1 MRTFVILFTL
11 FMILGLNSC
20 APKVY
25 YQVFEAEPVNED
37 IEKQESALIF
47 ENADC
52 GIYYDFWGEE
62 GDMGFR
68 IENKTDQALF
78 INLDRSYFVLNGRAN
93 DYFLNRVFTHS
104 SGSSVSGGQT
114 ASASRSI
121 SDLDAVGRL
130 LSGSYSVAQ
139 SAALTNSEGYAVSIP
154 EQEVVC
160 VPAGTLKRIAKFSI
174 YGNKIRDC
182 DLLLYPGRKEVSRLQ
197 FDKEESPVVFE
208 NRLVYHVAEGP
219 DQQMN
224 HRFYVSEIVNMP
236 KKQLI
241 ESRKE
246 KFCGEKSMMEKEF
259 FKETPANKFYIKY
272 EKGSEQWEH

>member
-1 MRTFVILFTL
+1 MRTIVILFALSMTL
-11 FMILGLNSC
+11 IKNSC

-37 IEKQESALIF
+37 IEKKESALIF
-47 ENADC
+47 DNEDC
-52 GIYYDFWGEE
+52 GIYYDFWGNE

-68 IENKTDQALF
+68 IENKTEQPLF
-78 INLDRSYFVLNGRAN
+78 VNLGKSYFVLNGRAN

-104 SGSSVSGGQT
+104 AGSSVSAGQA
-114 ASASRSI
+114 ASAGKSVSG
-121 SDLDAVGRL
+121 LDAVGQL

-139 SAALTNSEGYAVSIP
+139 SAALTNTEGYAVSIP
-154 EQEVVC
+154 EQEVIC
-160 VPAGTLKRIAKFSI
+160 VPAGTSKRIAKFSL

-197 FDKEESPVVFE
+197 FNKEDSPVVFE
-208 NRLVYHVAEGP
+208 NRLVYHLADGP

-236 KKQLI
+236 KNQLL
-241 ESRKE
+241 ETRKE
-246 KFCGEKSMMEKEF
+246 EFCGEESLMEKTF